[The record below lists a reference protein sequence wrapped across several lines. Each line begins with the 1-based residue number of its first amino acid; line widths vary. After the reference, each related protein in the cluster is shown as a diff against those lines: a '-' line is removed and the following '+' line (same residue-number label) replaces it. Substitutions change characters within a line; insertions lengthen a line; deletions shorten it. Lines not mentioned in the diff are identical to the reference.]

1 MSAEPEAA
9 PAPDTPSPTGD
20 TEALKRMAA
29 ERDDFQARM
38 LRALAD
44 YQNLVRRL
52 DRERSDVE
60 LEKTR
65 LAVSA
70 FLGPLD
76 DLGRLA
82 AGLPASADASLRDAV
97 QIVLKGFRKAMR
109 DCGLEEVEALGLA
122 FDPATHE
129 AVGREARSDLPAG
142 QVVAVMVPGYRLRG
156 RLLRPAR
163 VILAD
168 NQGSGERGEG
178 SEKSG
183 KDGC

>member
-1 MSAEPEAA
+1 MDAEPQAA
-9 PAPDTPSPTGD
+9 PGPDALGPAPDNLTL
-20 TEALKRMAA
+20 LKQKAA
-29 ERDDFQARM
+29 ERDEFQARM

-44 YQNLVRRL
+44 YQNLARRL

-65 LAVSA
+65 LVLSA

-76 DLGRLA
+76 DLGRVA
-82 AGLPASADASLRDAV
+82 SGLSASGSGSCDPALREAI
-97 QIVLKGFRKAMR
+97 QIVVKGFARAMR
-109 DCGLEEVEALGLA
+109 ECGLEEAPALGLP

-129 AVGREARSDLPAG
+129 AVGREPRAG
-142 QVVAVMVPGYRLRG
+142 VPQDQVVSVVSPGYLLRG

-168 NQGSGERGEG
+168 GQ
-178 SEKSG
+178 
-183 KDGC
+183 

>member
-1 MSAEPEAA
+1 MTVGTEPEAA
-9 PAPDTPSPTGD
+9 PVPDAPRAPSAD
-20 TEALKRMAA
+20 DLAALRKKAD

-65 LAVSA
+65 LVVSA

-82 AGLPASADASLRDAV
+82 AGLPASVDPALRDAV
-97 QIVLKGFRKAMR
+97 GIILKGFARALR
-109 DCGLEEVEALGLA
+109 ECGLEEVEAAGCP

-129 AVGREARSDLPAG
+129 AVGREVRPGTPAG
-142 QVVAVMVPGYRLRG
+142 QVVSVVTPGYRLRG

-168 NQGSGERGEG
+168 APAVGAGETKGE
-178 SEKSG
+178 
-183 KDGC
+183 